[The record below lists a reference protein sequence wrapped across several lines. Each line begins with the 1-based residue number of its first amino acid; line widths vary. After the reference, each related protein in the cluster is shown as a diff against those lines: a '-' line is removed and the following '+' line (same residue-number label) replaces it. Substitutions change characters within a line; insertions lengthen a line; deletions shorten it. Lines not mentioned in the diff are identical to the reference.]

1 MATKE
6 KTASASADTK
16 TPAER
21 TKTVLVPR
29 VNTVLDSIR
38 VMTNCANPDAYALT
52 KDSVT
57 KIFSRIEADIAA
69 SKKRFL
75 DAADGKKTAQVK
87 TGFDL

>member
-1 MATKE
+1 MAKE
-6 KTASASADTK
+6 KTTTASTDAQKS
-16 TPAER
+16 PAER

-38 VMTNCANPDAYALT
+38 VMTNCANPDAYALS
-52 KDSVT
+52 KDAVT
-57 KIFSRIEADIAA
+57 KIFARIEADIAA